1 MQAQHTVTLRGKDV
15 YSQMRVDPTMR
26 TSTKEGRD
34 TDFEYHIARFRGLN
48 FTVSPEFQ
56 KAWSGNKLSE
66 VTLSS
71 RTFEASAVDPE
82 SGEMNSVT
90 RHSWEIDGW
99 LTFDAEKA
107 VAKGEA
113 EIQAISLNLQEL
125 MARAQALRGNAAP
138 EAPES
143 VSEKADSQ
151 AADVNVPL

>member
-71 RTFEASAVDPE
+71 RTFEASVADPE
-82 SGEMNSVT
+82 SGEMNSVI

-125 MARAQALRGNAAP
+125 MARAQALRGETTP
-138 EAPES
+138 
-143 VSEKADSQ
+143 KAQEPVDSQ
-151 AADVNVPL
+151 VTPEVADKNVPF

>member
-1 MQAQHTVTLRGKDV
+1 MQAQNTVTLRGKDV
-15 YSQMRVDPTMR
+15 YSQMRVDPAMR
-26 TSTKEGRD
+26 TSSKEGS
-34 TDFEYHIARFRGLN
+34 DFEYHIARFQGRN

-56 KAWSGNKLSE
+56 KAWSGNKISE

-71 RTFEASAVDPE
+71 RTFEAEQLDPE
-82 SGEMNSVT
+82 SGELTYVT

-107 VAKGEA
+107 VAKGQA

-125 MARAQALRGNAAP
+125 MERAKALRGNTAP

-151 AADVNVPL
+151 AADVNVPF